1 MVLFIFSRFAS
12 LGDSTSFAGVGQA
25 AADADRQGTPAA
37 AAAAAANSSGGGV
50 PVGGG
55 KKKPKADPLG
65 TLHKAQYVA
74 LVKSLQ
80 PESQELETFFRNGG
94 PKRSFLDCAA
104 IFEQVRRL
112 RGCSSP

>member
-50 PVGGG
+50 GGG
-55 KKKPKADPLG
+55 KKKPKDSPLG

>member
-25 AADADRQGTPAA
+25 AANAGRQGTPAT

-50 PVGGG
+50 GGG
-55 KKKPKADPLG
+55 KKKRKDEPLALG
-65 TLHKAQYVA
+65 TLQKAQYVA

-94 PKRSFLDCAA
+94 PKESFLDCAA